1 VPVLRFQLVLRIASR
16 NFLRFRLQAVLMI
29 VATITGTAGVIVS
42 TGYAAGGQQK
52 ILDQFAQLGANVI
65 IVTPQQSRAVGGRAR
80 TGSVVTTLNE
90 SDYKAI
96 VQSVAGISSSSPTVS
111 TTLRARAGD
120 LTKNTAVVGC
130 NADYFAIKHWTVT
143 LGSLFDES
151 ALRRQQPRIALLG
164 ATAARDLF
172 GDSDPTGSRITVNR
186 VPFTVEGVLAERG
199 QGLDSSNEDDQ
210 VYVPL
215 DTAMHRLMNIDYFN
229 SIVFNIDNWPSMD
242 STADQIHQIL
252 EKRHR
257 RATSSGDDFVVQ
269 NRRSLIDTQLSAF
282 SRLTFLVRW
291 IALSALVVSSLGLFA
306 VTWIGIRNRT
316 REVGTRR
323 AIGATRRDILVQFF
337 AEGSLGA
344 LVGCSSG
351 VAVAYVAL
359 RFIDGR
365 VPQPFLFSATDAFLE
380 TLTSTALYSAF
391 ALISSLRAIR
401 IRPMVAL
408 RAE

>member
-1 VPVLRFQLVLRIASR
+1 
-16 NFLRFRLQAVLMI
+16 M
-29 VATITGTAGVIVS
+29 
-42 TGYAAGGQQK
+42 
-52 ILDQFAQLGANVI
+52 
-65 IVTPQQSRAVGGRAR
+65 
-80 TGSVVTTLNE
+80 TTLNE
-90 SDYKAI
+90 SDYKVI

-111 TTLRARAGD
+111 TTLRVRAGD

-143 LGSLFDES
+143 LGSPFDES
-151 ALRRQQPRIALLG
+151 ALRQQPRIGLLG

-172 GDSDPTGSRITVNR
+172 GDSDPTGKRITINR

-199 QGLDSSNEDDQ
+199 QGLDSSNEDNQ

-229 SIVFNIDNWPSMD
+229 SIVFNIENWSSMD

-252 EKRHR
+252 ERRHR
-257 RATSSGDDFVVQ
+257 RPASSDDDFLVQ
-269 NRRSLIDTQLSAF
+269 NRKSLIDTQLSAF

-323 AIGATRRDILVQFF
+323 AVGATRRDILVQFF

-344 LVGCSSG
+344 LVGCSAG
-351 VAVAYVAL
+351 VAIAYIAL

-380 TLTSTALYSAF
+380 ALASIALYSAF

-401 IRPMVAL
+401 IQPLVAL
-408 RAE
+408 RTE

>member
-1 VPVLRFQLVLRIASR
+1 VPILRFQQVLSIASR
-16 NFLRFRLQAVLMI
+16 NFFRFRLQAVLTI
-29 VATITGTAGVIVS
+29 AATITGTAGVIVS
-42 TGYAAGGQQK
+42 TGYAAGGRQK
-52 ILDQFAQLGANVI
+52 ILDQFAQLGTNVI
-65 IVTPQQSRAVGGRAR
+65 LVTPQQSRAVGGRAR

-90 SDYKAI
+90 SDYRAI
-96 VQSVAGISSSSPTVS
+96 VHSVAGIASSSPTVS
-111 TTLRARAGD
+111 TTLRIRAGD
-120 LTKNTAVVGC
+120 LTKNATVVGC

-143 LGSLFDES
+143 LGSPFDQN
-151 ALRRQQPRIALLG
+151 ALRQQLRIALLG

-172 GDSDPTGSRITVNR
+172 GDSNPTGSRITINR
-186 VPFTVEGVLAERG
+186 VPFTIEGVLAERG

-215 DTAMHRLMNIDYFN
+215 DMAMHRVMNIDYFN
-229 SIVFNIDNWPSMD
+229 SMVFNIENWSSMD
-242 STADQIHQIL
+242 GTAGQIHQIL

-257 RATSSGDDFVVQ
+257 RAASSDGDFLVQ
-269 NRRSLIDTQLSAF
+269 NRKSLIDTQLSAF
-282 SRLTFLVRW
+282 SRLMFLVRW
-291 IALSALVVSSLGLFA
+291 IALSALVVSSLGLLA

-344 LVGCSSG
+344 LVGCSAG
-351 VAVAYVAL
+351 VAVAYLAL

-365 VPQPFLFSATDAFLE
+365 VLQPFLFSATDAFLKAF
-380 TLTSTALYSAF
+380 TSIALYSGF

-401 IRPMVAL
+401 IQPMAAL
-408 RAE
+408 RTE